1 MKTKENYDYDKKQ
14 ITKSSEIVLN
24 PDDSDLSYVST
35 KRNKIIYILFF
46 TITLVLLEYFLR
58 DFLKYINS
66 FFNSYNV
73 SDCKN
78 YEYFEFYELS
88 GRYFLLYLVYNMV
101 NVYAALSFIF
111 LDSIGVFINGL
122 IRFLYLDPRP
132 FWENAALPPCFCAI
146 DYGNPSTTS
155 INLFILFATLYKA
168 FTYNNRSQSKRI
180 FFWIIG
186 SLVIV
191 YTSVIRV
198 FQNIHYIHQLL
209 YGLGIGYII
218 FYVFFEIF
226 EVDFDDEKQFYII
239 LTNPLKITIIFTL
252 LYFLSN
258 IIHVILNLQ
267 PRTEFIEIVSKS
279 CKINRIFAFDNES
292 YTKSTRIFEFL
303 GYFYGV
309 WLEYLLIF
317 GQNYSTF
324 TRYNLVS
331 KYSRDKF
338 NDTDYIRTIF
348 RITLMYLGHVI
359 IVSRL
364 ILSKYVNPPNESI
377 VYSIGMRLIIP
388 YFFEGIF
395 NFFILKSLMRHL
407 RITNEH
413 IFRFDLEICDQAERL
428 LADEMKNTKN
438 SKNTR
443 I

>member
-1 MKTKENYDYDKKQ
+1 MKTREIYDFTKKQ
-14 ITKSSEIVLN
+14 ITKTQDVAIN
-24 PDDSDLSYVST
+24 PDST
-35 KRNKIIYILFF
+35 EILPEKTKYKKIIYILFF

-58 DFLKYINS
+58 DFLKYVNS

-73 SDCKN
+73 KDCKK

-111 LDSIGVFINGL
+111 LDCIGVFINGL
-122 IRFLYLDPRP
+122 IRFFYLDPRP
-132 FWENAALPPCFCAI
+132 FWENSALPPCFCAI
-146 DYGNPSTTS
+146 DYGNPSTTG
-155 INLFILFATLYKA
+155 INLFILFSTLYKA
-168 FTYNNRSQSKRI
+168 FTYNNNSLKKRI
-180 FFWIIG
+180 LFS
-186 SLVIV
+186 SLGLVIIV

-209 YGLGIGYII
+209 YGFGIGYII

-226 EVDFDDEKQFYII
+226 EVDFDDEKQFYKI
-239 LTNPLKITIIFTL
+239 LTNPLTITIILTL

-258 IIHVILNLQ
+258 IIHFILNLP
-267 PRTEFIEIVSKS
+267 PRTEFIETVSKS
-279 CKINRIFAFDNES
+279 CPINPIFAFDNES

-309 WLEYLLIF
+309 WLEYKLVF
-317 GQNYSTF
+317 GENYVSF
-324 TRYNLVS
+324 TRYNLIS

-338 NDTDYIRTIF
+338 NDTDYIRTVF
-348 RITLMYLGHVI
+348 RVTLMYLAHVI

-377 VYSIGMRLIIP
+377 VYSIILRLIIP
-388 YFFEGIF
+388 YFLEGIF

-407 RITNEH
+407 RLTNEH
-413 IFRFDLEICDQAERL
+413 IFRLDLEICDQAERL
-428 LADEMKNTKN
+428 LTEDIKNMKNTR
-438 SKNTR
+438 T
-443 I
+443 